1 VRFPIV
7 GLRRAAAVVGFTTV
21 FEARAGEAVVET
33 LAEVCLV
40 ARELGAIV
48 FEEVLDA
55 VVLDAAALDTAALD
69 VVVLDAAVLDGAV
82 LDGVDLCAAVL
93 DTVALCTAAFFFTV
107 FDVPFFAEADVL
119 GGVGFACE
127 NAIGSSVTL
136 NIASARQA
144 MIGVLRW

>member
-1 VRFPIV
+1 M

-82 LDGVDLCAAVL
+82 LDGVVLDGVDLCAAVL

-107 FDVPFFAEADVL
+107 FDVPVFAEADVL